1 MRRNTNCSETHTFIG
16 YYTHGQIQYCA
27 RYLGI
32 FHDKVHFAGRLG
44 EIQIYPPS
52 NKSMIVVLPGQNATL
67 NWTITSNTSW
77 DFLAWSF
84 TRRGDSKIKGKR
96 IARYNR
102 TRGARI
108 PNSSLPGIAI
118 EDPPTLVLKNVD
130 ERYNGEYRFHVRTSE
145 GDVSISS
152 VQFFVAGKYFYEIR
166 L

>member
-1 MRRNTNCSETHTFIG
+1 MVRSNT
-16 YYTHGQIQYCA
+16 A
-27 RYLGI
+27 RDI
-32 FHDKVHFAGRLG
+32 SVFHDKVHFAGRLE

-52 NKSMIVVLPGQNATL
+52 NKSTIVVLPGQNATL

-77 DFLAWSF
+77 DSLSWAF
-84 TRRGDSKIKGKR
+84 TRTGDSRTKGKR

-108 PNSSLPGIAI
+108 PNGSLPGIAI

-130 ERYNGEYRFHVRTSE
+130 ERYNGEYRFHVKTSE
-145 GDVSISS
+145 GSVYSS
-152 VQFFVAGKYFYEIR
+152 VQFFVAGKYFYEIK